1 VRRTANK
8 EVTRLSNER
17 VIDARGL
24 EPPQPLELAMTA
36 LCELAPDEVLVLVLD
51 REPVPLY
58 RVLRRHGHTW
68 STTTEADGRVV
79 VRIRP
84 SA

>member
-1 VRRTANK
+1 MST
-8 EVTRLSNER
+8 ER
-17 VIDARGL
+17 VVDARGL
-24 EPPQPLELAMTA
+24 EPPQPFELAMTA

-51 REPVPLY
+51 REPVPFY
-58 RVLRRHGHTW
+58 RVLRQNGHAW